1 MTFPSEN
8 KAYFTLAWL
17 CESTGTNDSEA
28 EKIAKIYE
36 PYAFNYAEDTGVNYD
51 YNRST
56 GKVTTTYNYKV
67 GKMDSSK
74 PDGVVMGILPSQ
86 YKNMTGYSYLE
97 NEARTIRGQMKFL
110 IGDSFTTQLTYSG
123 ILQSSPSVENS
134 DKAKLQEYVDSFM
147 KDYGPENG
155 ELTKE
160 ANVLVNTYDSGKR
173 MNRAIQVMEAAEAC
187 GDTED
192 ANTLLKALENELA
205 DWFTADNDNNAE
217 DKYFYYDENVGSLFG
232 FPQAYYTVDGMT
244 DHHFHYGYFIHTFF
258 ERA

>member
-1 MTFPSEN
+1 
-8 KAYFTLAWL
+8 
-17 CESTGTNDSEA
+17 
-28 EKIAKIYE
+28 
-36 PYAFNYAEDTGVNYD
+36 
-51 YNRST
+51 
-56 GKVTTTYNYKV
+56 
-67 GKMDSSK
+67 MDSSK

-160 ANVLVNTYDSGKR
+160 ANVLVNTYD
-173 MNRAIQVMEAAEAC
+173 
-187 GDTED
+187 
-192 ANTLLKALENELA
+192 
-205 DWFTADNDNNAE
+205 
-217 DKYFYYDENVGSLFG
+217 
-232 FPQAYYTVDGMT
+232 
-244 DHHFHYGYFIHTFF
+244 
-258 ERA
+258 

>member
-1 MTFPSEN
+1 M
-8 KAYFTLAWL
+8 AWL

-110 IGDSFTTQLTYSG
+110 IGDSFITQLTYSESFSQVHQLK
-123 ILQSSPSVENS
+123 IPIKPSYRN
-134 DKAKLQEYVDSFM
+134 M
-147 KDYGPENG
+147 
-155 ELTKE
+155 
-160 ANVLVNTYDSGKR
+160 
-173 MNRAIQVMEAAEAC
+173 
-187 GDTED
+187 
-192 ANTLLKALENELA
+192 
-205 DWFTADNDNNAE
+205 
-217 DKYFYYDENVGSLFG
+217 
-232 FPQAYYTVDGMT
+232 
-244 DHHFHYGYFIHTFF
+244 
-258 ERA
+258 